1 MKRILLPLVLL
12 ATAAPR
18 LAALTSYWEDPAQQE
33 VFVVEGDGYSMRL
46 ATHPARILSLR
57 AGDREMLGSAGAVP
71 WAATAGRRLVPAAKD
86 VVPDWEVHT
95 GQTMKPATSSRARM
109 NVWRAS
115 PHYWEIHLR
124 DIPFVPDGTDAK
136 PLRGHL
142 VIHAH
147 PDRAHLELR
156 FEPDD
161 GPKPETAGWTAD
173 VTDAGTGAAD
183 GRPVLRAAGTAVLA
197 PPGGAFAPDGSEW
210 RAQADAAWWAV
221 RPVADT
227 NNDDELFA
235 AETKPL
241 PAADFT
247 ATDGWWSGYDAR
259 SGLYILEM
267 TAHRGAFTFENAW
280 KVPSRRMVT
289 PVTVPTPA
297 QPQRITVMAR
307 TGTGNLEAGAVTD
320 PHGFPRAIPTFVAK
334 NFAGE
339 NEEPDDR
346 AFGDIL
352 FPLQLGPDTPRE
364 HFVMG
369 LYQTWGRLMLKQ
381 VSSIRF
387 FNIYWHLSAGLS
399 ETTCFTH
406 AWMDIRD
413 TLVSIPDFRPYSG
426 PFLMGQPQ
434 HDCFSWPGFLNYETK
449 DGTVRPMYRR
459 TDFHAV
465 APCLAHFTMHF
476 RTADDTADMTVESWE
491 IPQTDEARTF
501 LRIRYQWDK
510 PALVEGDARK
520 NFRWLQMFEKYPV
533 QDFVWL
539 NAEGKERTVPA
550 KPGSKFPVGA
560 PLAAELPYAGAH
572 EGRSN
577 FGTLMLVTRL
587 EGQLGGQKVTRA
599 HLTADFGKD
608 SGLYAFTTGAQSLAL
623 QPSDYLEADILLM
636 PHGEVTTPFH
646 KPNRER
652 EHWGERPPVV
662 SQVTRG
668 TKLRDFPA
676 TVRADNDAAA
686 FRVTGGLNMLPLVV
700 EGFSAH
706 VVPLLWKDG
715 LWQDQQQ
722 HGGDGYQVDAAPDGT
737 FRFTFNY
744 PIRGT
749 EEHDLAV
756 SLLRSGE
763 AVSSLRDR
771 NGLPVVTAVAGTDF
785 HLTSPALFAPGRN
798 EVARGGLTAFSG
810 RAKEIAAVPLTFTP
824 GAASAVVECAT
835 WDPDQIALTVDGGGR
850 LEVGHRIR
858 GRRYRVTIGAGE
870 QTITADSDSIAFHV
884 PAGRQKVRITTIP

>member
-1 MKRILLPLVLL
+1 MKRILLSLLFL

-18 LAALTSYWEDPAQQE
+18 LAALTSYWEDAAQCE
-33 VFVVEGDGYSMRL
+33 IFVVEGDGYTMRI

-57 AGDREMLGSAGAVP
+57 AGERDMLGATGAAP
-71 WAATAGRRLVPAAKD
+71 WVESAGRRLVPAAKD
-86 VVPDWEVHT
+86 IVPGWEVHT
-95 GQTMKPATSSRARM
+95 GQKMKPATSSRARM
-109 NVWRAS
+109 NVWRAT

-124 DIPFVPDGTDAK
+124 DIPFVPDGADAK

-147 PDRAHLELR
+147 PDRAHLEMR
-156 FEPDD
+156 FEPVE
-161 GPKPETAGWTAD
+161 GQKPEAAGWNAA
-173 VTDAGTGAAD
+173 VIDARLGATD
-183 GRPVLRAAGTAVLA
+183 GRPVLRAGGAAVLA
-197 PPGGAFAPDGSEW
+197 PPGGKFSPDGSEW
-210 RAQADAAWWAV
+210 LARAESAWWVVCSA
-221 RPVADT
+221 ADE
-227 NNDDELFA
+227 NNDADLFA
-235 AETKPL
+235 AETKPI

-247 ATDGWWSGYDAR
+247 AADGWWSGYNAV

-267 TAHRGAFTFENAW
+267 KAHRGAFTFENAW

-289 PVTVPTPA
+289 PVTVPATSTPR
-297 QPQRITVMAR
+297 RITVMAR

-320 PHGFPRAIPTFVAK
+320 PHGFPCAIPSFVAK

-346 AFGDIL
+346 AFGDIF
-352 FPLQLGPDTPRE
+352 FPLELGPDAPRD
-364 HFVMG
+364 HLVMG

-387 FNIYWHLSAGLS
+387 FNIYWHLSTGLS

-434 HDCFSWPGFLNYETK
+434 HDCFSWPGFLNYENK

-459 TDFHAV
+459 TDFHSV

-476 RTADDTADMTVESWE
+476 RTADDTADMSVEAWE

-501 LRIRYQWDK
+501 LRVRYAWDK
-510 PALVEGDARK
+510 PAVVEGDARK

-533 QDFVWL
+533 RDLVWL
-539 NAEGKERTVPA
+539 DADGQERTVPA

-560 PLAAELPYAGAH
+560 PLAAEWPYAGAH

-608 SGLYAFTTGAQSLAL
+608 NGLYAFTTGANSLAL
-623 QPSDYLEADILLM
+623 QPGDYLEADILLM

-652 EHWGERPPVV
+652 EHWGRRPPVV
-662 SQVTRG
+662 SQITRG

-676 TVRADNDAAA
+676 TVRAQDDAAA

-706 VVPLLWKDG
+706 AVPLLWKDG

-756 SLLRSGE
+756 SLVRSDA
-763 AVSSLRDR
+763 AVSDVRDR
-771 NGLPVVTAVAGTDF
+771 NGLPVVTAVAETDF
-785 HLTSPALFAPGRN
+785 RLTSPAMFAPGRN
-798 EVARGGLTAFSG
+798 EVARGGLTTFSG
-810 RAKEIAAVPLTFTP
+810 RAQEIAAVPLAFTP
-824 GAASAVVECAT
+824 GAESAVVASAA
-835 WDPDQIALTVDGGGR
+835 WDPDQIALTIDGGGR

-858 GRRYRVTIGAGE
+858 ARSYRVIIGADE
-870 QTITADSDSIAFHV
+870 QTITAESDSIAFDV
-884 PAGRQKVRITTIP
+884 PPGRQQVRITTIP